1 MYKPGN
7 ILYQYLTIQNYVLYL
22 RAFSPPSCKT
32 YIPMFEAQIIR
43 NVIQRVTCGHSK
55 SNSSSNSAC
64 KYCKSAITTATR
76 TTRVSNI
83 AQVHTLIIPNRC
95 FDRCNLGFVYE
106 ARYCNQ
112 FSRSPGQRELSGFAT
127 IADYLGTQ
135 GTARTWFTRTFTS
148 FSDSSMALAPRLV
161 DRLAS
166 VICFPSFFSFLCGN
180 SILSL
185 RVALSFASATN
196 QPLLQNQPWL
206 QNHPWLQNQPW
217 LQCVFIVFALWD
229 VLASPMLLPGRD
241 LHVGEKFVVPCWT
254 RQECNFQTFSLGT
267 WIYAVKPG
275 KNVR

>member
-112 FSRSPGQRELSGFAT
+112 FSRSPGQGELSGFAT

-135 GTARTWFTRTFTS
+135 GTARTWFARTFAS

-161 DRLAS
+161 HRLAS

-180 SILSL
+180 SLLSL

-196 QPLLQNQPWL
+196 QP
-206 QNHPWLQNQPW
+206 W
-217 LQCVFIVFALWD
+217 LQCVFIVFALRD
-229 VLASPMLLPGRD
+229 VLASSTLLPGRD
-241 LHVGEKFVVPCWT
+241 LHVGEKFVVPCRT
-254 RQECNFQTFSLGT
+254 RQECNFQTFFFGS
-267 WIYAVKPG
+267 WIYAIKPG